1 MICLLHLLNFIRKNA
16 RIWFD
21 KISYHSYEKFSSGTD
36 NILSTGYQRRIC
48 SLLWAFISRKG
59 NPNVG
64 ANNEKIQKV
73 PLVIIGTG
81 PEEET
86 IRQEVHRL
94 GLEERITLAGFKSGE
109 ALWRCVRESACVVV
123 PSEWYEASGYTACE
137 AQAMGKP
144 IIVTDAGG
152 LPENII
158 DGETGFVC
166 PMKDESALAEAIER
180 IINLS
185 DKDYHRMAERA
196 VGNAK
201 KLFCASNY
209 VEKLIRLYA
218 NLKRNGN

>member
-1 MICLLHLLNFIRKNA
+1 MK
-16 RIWFD
+16 
-21 KISYHSYEKFSSGTD
+21 
-36 NILSTGYQRRIC
+36 
-48 SLLWAFISRKG
+48 
-59 NPNVG
+59 
-64 ANNEKIQKV
+64 KIQKV

-109 ALWRCVRESACVVV
+109 ALWSCVRESACVVV

-158 DGETGFVC
+158 DGETGVVC

-196 VGNAK
+196 VENAK

-209 VEKLIRLYA
+209 VEKLIRFYA